1 MRTSIQDLRDKGFVV
16 LAYPPDLRASVVETV
31 SAWKE
36 FCALLLA
43 EKKSLSYSNSA
54 DGVGYELKEGA
65 GNNADRKENFDVTL
79 AGKAWLTTQSSLV
92 GDRAPLAFVQKA
104 VGLVE
109 IMKPL
114 ILDFA
119 KEAEQAFRLT
129 GFAKEV
135 TESEPSFF
143 VRFIHYFGERKLGE
157 ETASPHADQSGFTL
171 HLFENAPG
179 LQYLSYQGG
188 WTNLPVSE
196 GETVIIPAMQMQLR
210 SQGALRALCHR
221 VVATKESVNQ
231 GRFSAVCFVQLA
243 HTPRYDK
250 ETHGRLQE
258 KTPGFNYLLPF
269 GEFSRMFK
277 QK

>member
-1 MRTSIQDLRDKGFVV
+1 MKTSIHDLKDTGFVV
-16 LAYPPDLRASVVETV
+16 LAYPPDLRASVVETI

-36 FCALLLA
+36 FCALPLA
-43 EKKSLSYSNSA
+43 VKKSLPYSNSA

-65 GNNADRKENFDVTL
+65 GNHADRKENFDVTL
-79 AGKAWLTTQSSLV
+79 AGRTWLNTQTSLIA
-92 GDRAPLAFVQKA
+92 DRAPLSFIQKA

-119 KEAEQAFRLT
+119 KEAEQAFGLT
-129 GFAKEV
+129 GFAEEV
-135 TESEPSFF
+135 AESEPAFF

-157 ETASPHADQSGFTL
+157 ETASTHADQSGFTL

-179 LQYLSYQGG
+179 LQYLSYHGA
-188 WTNLPVSE
+188 WTDLPVSE

-221 VVATKESVNQ
+221 VIATKESVNQ

-250 ETHGRLQE
+250 EIYGRLQE
-258 KTPGFNYLLPF
+258 RTPGFNYSLLF